1 MNEVGQLKRII
12 MHVDVNNA
20 FLSWTAVDK
29 LQHGETVDI
38 RNRYAVIGG
47 DESARRGIVVAKS
60 NPCKQRGVVTAET
73 LYSARRK
80 CPYLEV
86 YPANHELY
94 RKFSDQMYQ
103 YLLTYTNVIERY
115 SIDEC
120 FLDYTY
126 SVQLFGDPLRVAYK
140 IKEDIKKKF
149 GFTVNV
155 GVGNNKLEA
164 KMASDFSK
172 PDKVHTL
179 FDEEVPLKMWPL
191 PIKDLFMLGKASALK
206 LEEMGIKT
214 IGELAKTDIDL
225 LVRKFKS
232 HGKLMWEFANGIDTS
247 EVSYQEHDA
256 KSISASTV
264 LPYNYSSRD
273 ECLKVLK
280 RLTLEVGKKL
290 RDSGMFALNVSIWIK
305 YSNFIKVSK
314 QMVLENAIHTD
325 QDIYKYSIVLFDK
338 LWDKD
343 SSIRGL
349 CVGVGNLTNGHDRQ
363 LSLFDTGKVHGKLE
377 KDEKLQQTI
386 DEIRKRFGNDKI
398 MYADMMEKKK

>member
-1 MNEVGQLKRII
+1 MKRII
-12 MHVDVNNA
+12 LHIDVNNA
-20 FLSWTAVDK
+20 FLSWTAVDR
-29 LQHGETVDI
+29 LRHGERVDI

-60 NPCKQRGVVTAET
+60 NLCKARGVVTAET

-94 RKFSDQMYQ
+94 QKFSNQMYE
-103 YLLTYTNVIERY
+103 YLLHYTNVIERY

-126 SVQLFGDPLRVAYK
+126 SIQLFGDPVKVAYK
-140 IKEDIKKKF
+140 IKEDIKRLF

-155 GVGNNKLEA
+155 GIGNNKLEA

-179 FDEEVPLKMWPL
+179 FDEEIQIKMWSL
-191 PIKDLFMLGKASALK
+191 PIRDLFMLGKASALK

-214 IGELAKTDIDL
+214 IGELAHTDINL
-225 LVRKFKS
+225 LIKKFKS
-232 HGKLMWEFANGIDTS
+232 HGKLMWEFANGIDHS

-264 LPYNYSSRD
+264 LPYNYSNRE
-273 ECLKVLK
+273 ECFKVLK
-280 RLTLEVGKKL
+280 GLSLEVGKRL

-305 YSNFIKVSK
+305 YSNFMKVSK

-325 QDIYKYSIVLFDK
+325 QDIYQYAMGLFDK

-343 SSIRGL
+343 STIRGL
-349 CVGVGNLTNGHDRQ
+349 CVGVGNLSNGHDRQ
-363 LSLFDTGKVHGKLE
+363 LSLFDMGRKNEIHE
-377 KDEKLQQTI
+377 KDDKLQKAL
-386 DEIRKRFGNDKI
+386 DEIRKKYGNDKI
-398 MYADMMEKKK
+398 MYADMMKRKK